1 MAEYV
6 SNVLIIGSGPA
17 GYTAGI
23 YAARAGLKPVL
34 VSGNQVGGQL
44 TMTMDIEN
52 FSGFPEAISGTEL
65 MERMRA
71 QALNMGVIIV
81 DDKIS
86 EVDFNDRPF
95 ICSSENGNSFKS
107 RAVIIATG
115 SSARWLEIESEKK
128 YIGYGVSACA
138 TCDGFFYRG
147 RTVVVIGGGNSAAEE
162 ALYLTRFAAKVILVH
177 RRDTLRADMVLQ
189 ERLKN
194 HPKISIMWNSVVDEI
209 TGSENP
215 LSVTGVRVKNVKNDR
230 YSEIKA
236 EGVFMAIGH
245 QPNTSIFREYLALD
259 SEGYI
264 ITKPDST
271 QTNIAGIF
279 AAGDVKDAK
288 YRQAIIA
295 AGSGAMAAIETEKY
309 LTALPKNCLKED

>member
-147 RTVVVIGGGNSAAEE
+147 KTVVVIGGGNSAAEE

-177 RRDTLRADMVLQ
+177 RRDTLRADVVLQ

-209 TGSENP
+209 IGSENP

-245 QPNTSIFREYLALD
+245 QPNTSIFREYLTLD

-264 ITKPDST
+264 ITKPDSS

-295 AGSGAMAAIETEKY
+295 AGSGAMAAIEAEKY

>member
-162 ALYLTRFAAKVILVH
+162 ALYLTRFAAKVILIH

-209 TGSENP
+209 IGSENP

-245 QPNTSIFREYLALD
+245 QPNTSIFREYLTLD

-295 AGSGAMAAIETEKY
+295 AGSGAMAAIEAEKY